1 MAFHGPLP
9 VIEHTGGGLGT
20 AATEGTHGMKA
31 NNYFLKAGYVSLTAV
46 ETVEAEPGD
55 YWTPWRIE
63 MASIYQW
70 HVYEAARDVA
80 RGMPERPH
88 VLDVGCGYPIKLHRL
103 LAPASASA
111 SVTVV
116 DQPTLA
122 GRIAADFPEL
132 RFVPVDLER
141 PDADLGARFGLVICS
156 DVLEHLLDPDPCV
169 AFIKR
174 HLAPGGVAVFST
186 PERDIL
192 RGRDCLRSPKPEHV
206 REWNREEFVR
216 YIESHGFRT
225 LRSLLMPQ
233 ARFTPE
239 QLAACREAPPDSRDC
254 FACHTLIAEPT
265 AP

>member
-1 MAFHGPLP
+1 
-9 VIEHTGGGLGT
+9 
-20 AATEGTHGMKA
+20 MKA

-174 HLAPGGVAVFST
+174 HLAPAAWRSSPRRSATSCGGGTACARPSPNMCASGT
-186 PERDIL
+186 
-192 RGRDCLRSPKPEHV
+192 GRSSSATSRATAS
-206 REWNREEFVR
+206 
-216 YIESHGFRT
+216 
-225 LRSLLMPQ
+225 
-233 ARFTPE
+233 ARC
-239 QLAACREAPPDSRDC
+239 ARC
-254 FACHTLIAEPT
+254 
-265 AP
+265 

>member
-1 MAFHGPLP
+1 MAFHGPVP

-103 LAPASASA
+103 LAPASA